1 MVITTELKRYPIE
14 IVTIENMTAGP
25 AETVYIAIK
34 KANVSGSVVVKDVD
48 NYLKVENVPQ
58 GNFVAGLDLNTWE
71 RDIHNLRNKS
81 FLILNEQG
89 NLLDII
95 EKKVRSDVICLD
107 LNGEPVEY
115 VFACTVGNNIE
126 NCNIVLEELNSAA
139 KNEKYSQVFNYFR
152 CHDRTLGKGVFSSAV
167 EKGKRNTRL
176 RFNLNSKESLIC
188 QFKDILLNNARIY
201 GNTLVRGQIQS
212 LLYQIEEYFSQY
224 SVYATSKFNTGKMRA
239 PVSVKNLDSILSY
252 DGANFTNVF
261 NHYKSADIMWKS
273 RFESFMKELI
283 PNLQMVDTVTNYDNL
298 IFKLVYGDEQYDLSD
313 ISEGTLKGLIL
324 NMLINMPM
332 ETKKSMLAIDEPEN
346 NLHPA
351 WQKVIGNWIQ
361 TSENYEQCFISTHS
375 PDFLDVFTEE
385 FKYENV
391 AVFVFDNNGT
401 IKKITYADIAD
412 ELGEWELGDLYRTND
427 PALGGWPW

>member
-1 MVITTELKRYPIE
+1 MKGEKNRRLKF
-14 IVTIENMTAGP
+14 T
-25 AETVYIAIK
+25 
-34 KANVSGSVVVKDVD
+34 
-48 NYLKVENVPQ
+48 
-58 GNFVAGLDLNTWE
+58 LD
-71 RDIHNLRNKS
+71 
-81 FLILNEQG
+81 
-89 NLLDII
+89 
-95 EKKVRSDVICLD
+95 
-107 LNGEPVEY
+107 
-115 VFACTVGNNIE
+115 
-126 NCNIVLEELNSAA
+126 
-139 KNEKYSQVFNYFR
+139 
-152 CHDRTLGKGVFSSAV
+152 
-167 EKGKRNTRL
+167 
-176 RFNLNSKESLIC
+176 SKESLIY

-201 GNTLVRGQIQS
+201 GNTLVRGQIQE
-212 LLYQIEEYFSQY
+212 LLYQIQDYFAQY
-224 SVYATSKFNTGKMRA
+224 SIYATSRFNTERMRT
-239 PVSVKNLDSILSY
+239 PVNVKNLDSTLSY

-261 NHYKSADIMWKS
+261 NHYKSADIMWKA
-273 RFESFMKELI
+273 RFETYMKELI

-313 ISEGTLKGLIL
+313 VSEGTLKGLIL

-351 WQKVIGNWIQ
+351 WQKIIGNWIQ

>member
-1 MVITTELKRYPIE
+1 MIQNFSCKNFRNITA
-14 IVTIENMTAGP
+14 ENLSFEKINILIGP
-25 AETVYIAIK
+25 NNSGKTNFIRAFTFLAEM
-34 KANVSGSVVVKDVD
+34 
-48 NYLKVENVPQ
+48 
-58 GNFVAGLDLNTWE
+58 LDRADE
-71 RDIHNLRNKS
+71 GNLRSAFLNAVSRNGWEHMLNNKATDDKEIRFS
-81 FLILNEQG
+81 W
-89 NLLDII
+89 
-95 EKKVRSDVICLD
+95 KLD

-139 KNEKYSQVFNYFR
+139 KNEKYLQAFNYFR

-176 RFNLNSKESLIC
+176 RFNLDSKESLIC

-201 GNTLVRGQIQS
+201 GNTLVRGQIQR
-212 LLYQIEEYFSQY
+212 LLYQIQEYFSQY

-298 IFKLVYGDEQYDLSD
+298 VFKLVYGDEQYDLSD

-385 FKYENV
+385 FKHENV